1 MLMHSQ
7 LPLVCVTAGHEQ
19 PFFCSIMSKSL
30 YMTANQIFQYH
41 GNPISFH
48 KGDNLMVNATQMAKP
63 FNKSPKDFLKT
74 EQSKRFIEALSEVKK
89 ILSSDLVK
97 VTYGNNGGTWM
108 HEDVALE
115 FARWLSPAFAIW
127 CNDRIKELLMKGT
140 VSTRTTQTDYTCT
153 ENTHGSVDNLSGL
166 LTEIEE
172 ELSESISMLQHKKDR
187 ISYLKYRL
195 EREETLSAG
204 TTQSQF
210 EQRISRLEQ
219 MIQNYLSGD
228 SGSVTPVNKNP
239 ETTTHPFYAK
249 KDIPCYTVSEIRTRF
264 RDAMLVRQMART
276 MSRENG
282 IVVRTARLFDF
293 LRREGWLLST
303 PECYN
308 APSEESTKRGLILA
322 AHSSAT
328 GSGVKYYTPYITRE
342 GYEFF
347 SRIIMQKG
355 GYL

>member
-7 LPLVCVTAGHEQ
+7 LPLVCVTTGHEQ

-127 CNDRIKELLMKGT
+127 CNDRIKELLMNGT
-140 VSTRTTQTDYTCT
+140 VSTGTTQTDYTCT

-195 EREETLSAG
+195 EREESLSAG
-204 TTQSQF
+204 TAQSQF

-228 SGSVTPVNKNP
+228 NGSVTPVNKNP
-239 ETTTHPFYAK
+239 ETSTHPFYAK

-342 GYEFF
+342 GYEFL

>member
-7 LPLVCVTAGHEQ
+7 LPLVCVTTGHEQ

-108 HEDVALE
+108 HEDVAIE

-140 VSTRTTQTDYTCT
+140 VSTGTTQTDYTCN

-172 ELSESISMLQHKKDR
+172 KLSESISMLQHKKDR

-204 TTQSQF
+204 TAQSQF

-219 MIQNYLSGD
+219 MIQNYLSDD

>member
-1 MLMHSQ
+1 MATNQILTKQSSDNEIRSYFNAI
-7 LPLVCVTAGHEQ
+7 LEL
-19 PFFCSIMSKSL
+19 SKSDKEFPVNL
-30 YMTANQIFQYH
+30 DEVWMLVYNRKEEAVRSLTTSDLFIQGVDYQI
-41 GNPISFH
+41 
-48 KGDNLMVNATQMAKP
+48 LRRNAE
-63 FNKSPKDFLKT
+63 N
-74 EQSKRFIEALSEVKK
+74 SKRGRPA
-89 ILSSDLVK
+89 SDYYLTVPC
-97 VTYGNNGGTWM
+97 
-108 HEDVALE
+108 LE
-115 FARWLSPAFAIW
+115 FFIARKVRAVFEIYRQVFHYQISKSF
-127 CNDRIKELLMKGT
+127 
-140 VSTRTTQTDYTCT
+140 STGTTQTDYTCT
-153 ENTHGSVDNLSGL
+153 ESTHGSVDNLSGL

-187 ISYLKYRL
+187 ISYLKYRF

-204 TTQSQF
+204 TAQSQF

-228 SGSVTPVNKNP
+228 NGSVTPVNKNP

>member
-140 VSTRTTQTDYTCT
+140 VSTGTTQTDYTCN

-172 ELSESISMLQHKKDR
+172 ELCESISMLQHKKDR

-195 EREETLSAG
+195 EREETLSEG
-204 TTQSQF
+204 TAQSQF

-228 SGSVTPVNKNP
+228 NGSVTPVNKNP

>member
-1 MLMHSQ
+1 MATNQILTKQSSDNEIRSYFNAI
-7 LPLVCVTAGHEQ
+7 LEL
-19 PFFCSIMSKSL
+19 SKSDKE
-30 YMTANQIFQYH
+30 F
-41 GNPISFH
+41 PV
-48 KGDNLMVNATQMAKP
+48 NLDEVWMLVYNRKEEAVRSLTTSDLFIQGVDYQVLRRNAE
-63 FNKSPKDFLKT
+63 N
-74 EQSKRFIEALSEVKK
+74 SKRGRPA
-89 ILSSDLVK
+89 SDYYLTVPC
-97 VTYGNNGGTWM
+97 
-108 HEDVALE
+108 LE
-115 FARWLSPAFAIW
+115 FFIARKVRAVFEIYRQVFHYQISKSF
-127 CNDRIKELLMKGT
+127 
-140 VSTRTTQTDYTCT
+140 STGNTQTDYTCT
-153 ENTHGSVDNLSGL
+153 ENTQGRKDNLSGL

-195 EREETLSAG
+195 EREETMPEC

-228 SGSVTPVNKNP
+228 NGSVTPVNKNP

>member
-127 CNDRIKELLMKGT
+127 CNDRIKELLMNGT
-140 VSTRTTQTDYTCT
+140 VSTGTTQTDYTCN

-204 TTQSQF
+204 TAQSQF

-228 SGSVTPVNKNP
+228 NGSVTPVNKNP

>member
-1 MLMHSQ
+1 MATNQILTKQSSDNEIRSYFNAI
-7 LPLVCVTAGHEQ
+7 LEL
-19 PFFCSIMSKSL
+19 SKSDKEFPVNL
-30 YMTANQIFQYH
+30 DEVWMLVYNRKEEAVRSLTTSDLFIQGVDYQI
-41 GNPISFH
+41 
-48 KGDNLMVNATQMAKP
+48 LRRNAE
-63 FNKSPKDFLKT
+63 N
-74 EQSKRFIEALSEVKK
+74 SKRGRPA
-89 ILSSDLVK
+89 SDYYLTVPC
-97 VTYGNNGGTWM
+97 
-108 HEDVALE
+108 LE
-115 FARWLSPAFAIW
+115 FFIARKVRAVFEIYRQVFHYQISKSF
-127 CNDRIKELLMKGT
+127 
-140 VSTRTTQTDYTCT
+140 STGTTQTDYTCN

-204 TTQSQF
+204 TAQSQF

>member
-127 CNDRIKELLMKGT
+127 CNDRIKELLMNGT
-140 VSTRTTQTDYTCT
+140 VSTRTTQTDYTCN

-204 TTQSQF
+204 TAQSQF

-228 SGSVTPVNKNP
+228 NGSVTPVNKNP

>member
-1 MLMHSQ
+1 MPCL
-7 LPLVCVTAGHEQ
+7 E
-19 PFFCSIMSKSL
+19 FFIARKVRAVFEIYRQVFHYQISKS
-30 YMTANQIFQYH
+30 F
-41 GNPISFH
+41 
-48 KGDNLMVNATQMAKP
+48 
-63 FNKSPKDFLKT
+63 
-74 EQSKRFIEALSEVKK
+74 
-89 ILSSDLVK
+89 
-97 VTYGNNGGTWM
+97 
-108 HEDVALE
+108 
-115 FARWLSPAFAIW
+115 
-127 CNDRIKELLMKGT
+127 
-140 VSTRTTQTDYTCT
+140 STGTTQTDYTCN
-153 ENTHGSVDNLSGL
+153 ENTNGSVDNLSGL

-195 EREETLSAG
+195 EREETMPEG

-219 MIQNYLSGD
+219 MIQNYLSCD

>member
-140 VSTRTTQTDYTCT
+140 VSTGTTQTDYTCN

-204 TTQSQF
+204 TAQSQF

-228 SGSVTPVNKNP
+228 NGSVTPVNKNP

-293 LRREGWLLST
+293 LRREGWLLPT

>member
-1 MLMHSQ
+1 MATNQILTKQSSDNEIRSYFNAI
-7 LPLVCVTAGHEQ
+7 LEL
-19 PFFCSIMSKSL
+19 SKSDKEFPVNL
-30 YMTANQIFQYH
+30 DEVWMLVYNRKEEAVRSLTTSDLFIQGVDYQI
-41 GNPISFH
+41 
-48 KGDNLMVNATQMAKP
+48 LRRNAE
-63 FNKSPKDFLKT
+63 N
-74 EQSKRFIEALSEVKK
+74 SKRGRPA
-89 ILSSDLVK
+89 SDYYLTVPC
-97 VTYGNNGGTWM
+97 
-108 HEDVALE
+108 LE
-115 FARWLSPAFAIW
+115 FFIARKVRAVFEIYRQVFHYQISKSF
-127 CNDRIKELLMKGT
+127 
-140 VSTRTTQTDYTCT
+140 STRTTQTDYTCT
-153 ENTHGSVDNLSGL
+153 ENTQVRKDNLSGL

-195 EREETLSAG
+195 EREETFSKG

-210 EQRISRLEQ
+210 EQRTSRLEQ

>member
-1 MLMHSQ
+1 
-7 LPLVCVTAGHEQ
+7 
-19 PFFCSIMSKSL
+19 
-30 YMTANQIFQYH
+30 
-41 GNPISFH
+41 
-48 KGDNLMVNATQMAKP
+48 
-63 FNKSPKDFLKT
+63 
-74 EQSKRFIEALSEVKK
+74 
-89 ILSSDLVK
+89 
-97 VTYGNNGGTWM
+97 M

-204 TTQSQF
+204 TAQSQF

-228 SGSVTPVNKNP
+228 NGSVTPVNKNP

>member
-140 VSTRTTQTDYTCT
+140 VSTGTTQTDYTCT

-195 EREETLSAG
+195 EREETLSEG
-204 TTQSQF
+204 TAQSQF

>member
-1 MLMHSQ
+1 
-7 LPLVCVTAGHEQ
+7 
-19 PFFCSIMSKSL
+19 
-30 YMTANQIFQYH
+30 MTANQIFQYH

-140 VSTRTTQTDYTCT
+140 VSTGTTQTDYTCN

-195 EREETLSAG
+195 EREETLSEG
-204 TTQSQF
+204 TAQSQF

-228 SGSVTPVNKNP
+228 NGSVTPVNKNP

>member
-1 MLMHSQ
+1 
-7 LPLVCVTAGHEQ
+7 
-19 PFFCSIMSKSL
+19 
-30 YMTANQIFQYH
+30 MTANQIFQYH

-48 KGDNLMVNATQMAKP
+48 KGENLMVNATQMAKP

-127 CNDRIKELLMKGT
+127 CNDRIKELLMNGT
-140 VSTRTTQTDYTCT
+140 VSTRTTQTDYTCN

-204 TTQSQF
+204 TAQSQF

>member
-140 VSTRTTQTDYTCT
+140 VSTGTTQTDYTCN

-228 SGSVTPVNKNP
+228 NGSVTPVNKNP

-249 KDIPCYTVSEIRTRF
+249 KEIPCYTVSEIRTRF

>member
-41 GNPISFH
+41 GNLISFH

-140 VSTRTTQTDYTCT
+140 VSTGTTQTDYTCN

-204 TTQSQF
+204 TAQSQF

-228 SGSVTPVNKNP
+228 NGSVTPVNKNP

>member
-7 LPLVCVTAGHEQ
+7 LPLVCVTSGHEQ

-140 VSTRTTQTDYTCT
+140 VSTGTTQTDYTCN

-204 TTQSQF
+204 TAQSQF

>member
-1 MLMHSQ
+1 MHSQ
-7 LPLVCVTAGHEQ
+7 LPLVCVTTGHEQ

-140 VSTRTTQTDYTCT
+140 VSTGTTQTDHTCN

-195 EREETLSAG
+195 EREETLSEG
-204 TTQSQF
+204 TAQSQF

-228 SGSVTPVNKNP
+228 NGSVTPVNKNP

>member
-1 MLMHSQ
+1 
-7 LPLVCVTAGHEQ
+7 
-19 PFFCSIMSKSL
+19 
-30 YMTANQIFQYH
+30 MTANQIFQYH

-140 VSTRTTQTDYTCT
+140 VSTGTTQTDYTCT

-172 ELSESISMLQHKKDR
+172 ELSESISMIQHKKDR

-204 TTQSQF
+204 TAQSQF

-228 SGSVTPVNKNP
+228 NGSVTPVNKNP
-239 ETTTHPFYAK
+239 ETTTHPFYEK

>member
-1 MLMHSQ
+1 MATNQILTKQSSDNEIRSYFNAI
-7 LPLVCVTAGHEQ
+7 LEL
-19 PFFCSIMSKSL
+19 SKSDKEFPVNL
-30 YMTANQIFQYH
+30 DEVWMLVYNRKEEAVRSLTTSDLFIQGVDYQI
-41 GNPISFH
+41 
-48 KGDNLMVNATQMAKP
+48 LRRNAE
-63 FNKSPKDFLKT
+63 N
-74 EQSKRFIEALSEVKK
+74 SKRGRPA
-89 ILSSDLVK
+89 SDYYLTVPC
-97 VTYGNNGGTWM
+97 
-108 HEDVALE
+108 LE
-115 FARWLSPAFAIW
+115 FFIARKVRAVFEIYRQVFHYQISKYF
-127 CNDRIKELLMKGT
+127 
-140 VSTRTTQTDYTCT
+140 STGTTQTDYTCN

-204 TTQSQF
+204 TAQIQF

-228 SGSVTPVNKNP
+228 NGSVTPVNKNP

-308 APSEESTKRGLILA
+308 APSEESTKRGLILS

>member
-1 MLMHSQ
+1 
-7 LPLVCVTAGHEQ
+7 
-19 PFFCSIMSKSL
+19 
-30 YMTANQIFQYH
+30 MTANQIFQYH

-140 VSTRTTQTDYTCT
+140 VSTGTTQTDYTCN

-195 EREETLSAG
+195 EREETLSEG
-204 TTQSQF
+204 TAQSQF

>member
-1 MLMHSQ
+1 MATNQILTKQSSDNEIRSYFNAI
-7 LPLVCVTAGHEQ
+7 LEL
-19 PFFCSIMSKSL
+19 SKSDKEFPVNL
-30 YMTANQIFQYH
+30 DEVWMLVYNRKEEAVRSLTTSDLFIQGVDYQI
-41 GNPISFH
+41 
-48 KGDNLMVNATQMAKP
+48 LRRNAE
-63 FNKSPKDFLKT
+63 N
-74 EQSKRFIEALSEVKK
+74 SKRGRPA
-89 ILSSDLVK
+89 SDYYLTVPC
-97 VTYGNNGGTWM
+97 
-108 HEDVALE
+108 LE
-115 FARWLSPAFAIW
+115 FFIARKVRAVFEIYRQVFHYQISKSF
-127 CNDRIKELLMKGT
+127 
-140 VSTRTTQTDYTCT
+140 STGTTQTDYTCT
-153 ENTHGSVDNLSGL
+153 ESTQGSVDNLSGL

-187 ISYLKYRL
+187 ISYLKYRF
-195 EREETLSAG
+195 EREETLSEG
-204 TTQSQF
+204 TAQSQF
-210 EQRISRLEQ
+210 EHRISRLEQ
-219 MIQNYLSGD
+219 MIQNYLSCD

>member
-140 VSTRTTQTDYTCT
+140 VSTRTTQTDYTCN

-204 TTQSQF
+204 TAQSQF

>member
-7 LPLVCVTAGHEQ
+7 LPLVCVTSGHEQ

-127 CNDRIKELLMKGT
+127 CNDRIKELLMNGT
-140 VSTRTTQTDYTCT
+140 VSTGTTQTDYTCN

-204 TTQSQF
+204 TAQSQF

>member
-1 MLMHSQ
+1 
-7 LPLVCVTAGHEQ
+7 
-19 PFFCSIMSKSL
+19 
-30 YMTANQIFQYH
+30 MTANQIFQYH

-140 VSTRTTQTDYTCT
+140 VSTRTTQTDYTCN

-204 TTQSQF
+204 TAQSQF

-228 SGSVTPVNKNP
+228 NGSVTPVNKNP

>member
-1 MLMHSQ
+1 MATNQILTKQSSENEIRSYFNAI
-7 LPLVCVTAGHEQ
+7 LEL
-19 PFFCSIMSKSL
+19 SKSEKEFPVNL
-30 YMTANQIFQYH
+30 DEVWMLVYNRKEEAVRSLTTSDLFIQGVDYQI
-41 GNPISFH
+41 
-48 KGDNLMVNATQMAKP
+48 LRRNAE
-63 FNKSPKDFLKT
+63 N
-74 EQSKRFIEALSEVKK
+74 SKRGRPA
-89 ILSSDLVK
+89 SDYYLTVPC
-97 VTYGNNGGTWM
+97 
-108 HEDVALE
+108 LE
-115 FARWLSPAFAIW
+115 FFIARKVRAVFEIYRQVFHYQISKSF
-127 CNDRIKELLMKGT
+127 
-140 VSTRTTQTDYTCT
+140 STGTTQTGYTCA
-153 ENTHGSVDNLSGL
+153 ENTQGSVDNLSGL

-172 ELSESISMLQHKKDR
+172 ELSESISMLQHKKER

-195 EREETLSAG
+195 EREDTSSEG

-210 EQRISRLEQ
+210 EQRMSRLEQ
-219 MIQNYLSGD
+219 MIQNYLSD
-228 SGSVTPVNKNP
+228 DNGSVTPVNKNP

-249 KDIPCYTVSEIRTRF
+249 KDIPCYTVNEIRTRF

>member
-140 VSTRTTQTDYTCT
+140 VSTRTTQTDYTCN

-195 EREETLSAG
+195 EREETFSKG

-228 SGSVTPVNKNP
+228 NGSVTPVNKNP

-249 KDIPCYTVSEIRTRF
+249 KDIPCYTVSEIRARF

>member
-1 MLMHSQ
+1 MATNKILTKQSSENEIRSYFNAI
-7 LPLVCVTAGHEQ
+7 LEL
-19 PFFCSIMSKSL
+19 SKSEKEFPVNL
-30 YMTANQIFQYH
+30 DEVWMLVYNRKEEAVRSLTTSDLFMQGVDYQI
-41 GNPISFH
+41 
-48 KGDNLMVNATQMAKP
+48 LRRNAE
-63 FNKSPKDFLKT
+63 N
-74 EQSKRFIEALSEVKK
+74 SKRGRPAFDYYLTVPC
-89 ILSSDLVK
+89 
-97 VTYGNNGGTWM
+97 
-108 HEDVALE
+108 LE
-115 FARWLSPAFAIW
+115 FFIARKVRAVFEIYRQVFHYQISKF
-127 CNDRIKELLMKGT
+127 
-140 VSTRTTQTDYTCT
+140 STGTTQTEHTCT
-153 ENTHGSVDNLSGL
+153 ENNQDRKDNLSGL

-210 EQRISRLEQ
+210 EQRVSRLEQ

>member
-1 MLMHSQ
+1 MHSQ

-204 TTQSQF
+204 TAQSQF

>member
-1 MLMHSQ
+1 MATNQILTKQSSDNEIRSYFNAI
-7 LPLVCVTAGHEQ
+7 LE
-19 PFFCSIMSKSL
+19 FSKSDKEFPVNL
-30 YMTANQIFQYH
+30 DEVWMLVYNRKEEAVRSLTTSDLFIQGVDYQI
-41 GNPISFH
+41 
-48 KGDNLMVNATQMAKP
+48 LRRNAE
-63 FNKSPKDFLKT
+63 N
-74 EQSKRFIEALSEVKK
+74 SKRGRPA
-89 ILSSDLVK
+89 SDYYLTVPC
-97 VTYGNNGGTWM
+97 
-108 HEDVALE
+108 LE
-115 FARWLSPAFAIW
+115 FFIARKVRAVFEIYRQVFHYQISKSF
-127 CNDRIKELLMKGT
+127 
-140 VSTRTTQTDYTCT
+140 STGTTQTDHTCN

-204 TTQSQF
+204 TAQSQF

>member
-140 VSTRTTQTDYTCT
+140 VSTGNTQTDYTCT

-204 TTQSQF
+204 TAQSQF

-228 SGSVTPVNKNP
+228 NGSVTPVNKNP

-249 KDIPCYTVSEIRTRF
+249 KDIPCYIVSEIRTRF

>member
-1 MLMHSQ
+1 
-7 LPLVCVTAGHEQ
+7 
-19 PFFCSIMSKSL
+19 
-30 YMTANQIFQYH
+30 MTANQIFQYH

-115 FARWLSPAFAIW
+115 FVRWLSPAFAIW

-140 VSTRTTQTDYTCT
+140 VSTGTTQTDYTCT

-228 SGSVTPVNKNP
+228 NGSVTPVNKNP

-293 LRREGWLLST
+293 LRREG
-303 PECYN
+303 
-308 APSEESTKRGLILA
+308 
-322 AHSSAT
+322 
-328 GSGVKYYTPYITRE
+328 
-342 GYEFF
+342 
-347 SRIIMQKG
+347 
-355 GYL
+355 

>member
-1 MLMHSQ
+1 
-7 LPLVCVTAGHEQ
+7 
-19 PFFCSIMSKSL
+19 
-30 YMTANQIFQYH
+30 MTANQIFQYH

-140 VSTRTTQTDYTCT
+140 VSTGNTQTDYTCT
-153 ENTHGSVDNLSGL
+153 ENTQGRKDNLSGL

-195 EREETLSAG
+195 EREETMPEC

-228 SGSVTPVNKNP
+228 NGSVTPVNKNP

>member
-1 MLMHSQ
+1 MHSQ

-127 CNDRIKELLMKGT
+127 CNDRIKELLMNGT
-140 VSTRTTQTDYTCT
+140 VSTRTTQTDYTCN

-228 SGSVTPVNKNP
+228 NGSVTPVNKNP

>member
-1 MLMHSQ
+1 
-7 LPLVCVTAGHEQ
+7 
-19 PFFCSIMSKSL
+19 
-30 YMTANQIFQYH
+30 MTANQIFQYH

-127 CNDRIKELLMKGT
+127 CNDRIKELLMNGT
-140 VSTRTTQTDYTCT
+140 VSTRTTQTDYTCN

-228 SGSVTPVNKNP
+228 NGSVTPVNKNP

>member
-140 VSTRTTQTDYTCT
+140 VSTGTTQTDYTCT

-204 TTQSQF
+204 TAQSQF
-210 EQRISRLEQ
+210 EQRISRIEQ

>member
-7 LPLVCVTAGHEQ
+7 LPLVCVTTGHEQ

-127 CNDRIKELLMKGT
+127 CNDRIKELLMNGT
-140 VSTRTTQTDYTCT
+140 VSTGTTQTDYTCT

-195 EREETLSAG
+195 EREESLSAG
-204 TTQSQF
+204 TAQSQF

-228 SGSVTPVNKNP
+228 NGSVTAVNKNP

-249 KDIPCYTVSEIRTRF
+249 KDIPCYTVSEIRNRF

>member
-1 MLMHSQ
+1 MA
-7 LPLVCVTAGHEQ
+7 T
-19 PFFCSIMSKSL
+19 
-30 YMTANQIFQYH
+30 NQIFQYN
-41 GNPISFH
+41 GTPITFQI
-48 KGDNLMVNATQMAKP
+48 GGTLMVNATQMAKP
-63 FNKSPKDFLKT
+63 FGKRPAKWLELPSTKEFLMTLQTIRKSD
-74 EQSKRFIEALSEVKK
+74 SFIRTVEGKK
-89 ILSSDLVK
+89 
-97 VTYGNNGGTWM
+97 GGTWM

-140 VSTRTTQTDYTCT
+140 VSTGNTQTDYTCN

-172 ELSESISMLQHKKDR
+172 ELCESISMLQHKKDR

-204 TTQSQF
+204 TAQSQF

-228 SGSVTPVNKNP
+228 NGSVTPVNKNP

-308 APSEESTKRGLILA
+308 APSEESTKRGFILA